1 MLVSTATLLSILCLC
16 LGVRTPIQ
24 AHGGFLAPSS
34 RDECEYGRYTAI
46 ELLGGSGKAH
56 FELFNEGGLV
66 LNITT
71 GGDHFCIPH
80 TMYHYAYTDTVNTYL
95 IVRTEDGDRL
105 HTAFMGRHGA
115 NTGSFSNVESD
126 PLAISFPSVVSI
138 LSGVEKK
145 LLITTSGVV
154 DEIAISPELPL
165 DTERFEL
172 TVTASTEGSTSY
184 TITAKHGDSTVS
196 ASFTVYCGI
205 CPEGTVLIRTKV
217 FQASTLYA
225 LPEVETAV
233 SNGGEQSFCIHEG
246 STTVRYYEI
255 QMDDYNEFLVT
266 EDGHRIYEFVPDGS
280 YVLYY
285 SFSFI
290 YHHPITFASP
300 LSYFVGKP
308 NRHWSEANFKE
319 KGWSQASEGKW
330 GEFGGKNMA
339 YFRGSFS
346 VDDVEQVSYLIL
358 KLRGDGDAE
367 VFVNGVS
374 QGEAKLIGNT
384 EYTRMIV
391 IASTLHTGVNVLA
404 VRLIKG
410 SSSTILFALS
420 AELNNAHQIQLD
432 EGSVSVIQEHPD
444 PTQNPEDAFGNKT
457 QKWVTKDVSSEL
469 VYAFKNTQQTVNRI
483 MMLAPRSLKGFSMKV
498 FGVTGATRTLLGTF
512 IANSFESGW
521 GPSTLDLPSAASF
534 ASYHFLFE
542 QSENSSLTV
551 SNIRLFSRAI
561 FACPKARGLK
571 SVFEGITVFKRC
583 PFGFTGRKK
592 MTCVR
597 SGFGAGWSEDDS
609 ECFVKNPESG
619 LEFVDWTFTI
629 KNLPEAQWEQQQK
642 ALTELLV
649 KNTYLR
655 AVNVKYLYGDWGI
668 EGQSTVMKMTCRC
681 TVDTLFGELIQRD
694 LKRLAP
700 VFEETVKEEVGR
712 SLESSIQSIR
722 LRHHVNWPV
731 VISVTVVV
739 VVVSTMG
746 VSYYALRM
754 KKGSV
759 RKLRKENWSSE
770 MLLNYCVCKKQE
782 SMVLLKI
789 TCSVV
794 AVSTCPWRL
803 ICCLQLQVS
812 GSEDY

>member
-24 AHGGFLAPSS
+24 APDEILTPSS

-46 ELLGGSGKAH
+46 ELLGGSGKAY

-80 TMYHYAYTDTVNTYL
+80 TKYHYAYTDTVNTYL

-115 NTGSFSNVESD
+115 NMGSFSNVESD
-126 PLAISFPSVVSI
+126 PLAISFPSVVSV
-138 LSGVEKK
+138 LPGVEKK

-165 DTERFEL
+165 DTERFGL
-172 TVTASTEGSTSY
+172 TATASTEGSTTY

-233 SNGGEQSFCIHEG
+233 SNGGEQSFCIREG

-308 NRHWSEANFKE
+308 NRHWSEADFKE
-319 KGWSQASEGKW
+319 KGWSQASGGKW

-339 YFRGSFS
+339 FFRGSFS

-358 KLRGDGDAE
+358 KLCGDGDAE

-374 QGEAKLIGNT
+374 QGEAKLLSNT

-410 SSSTILFALS
+410 SSSAILFALS

-432 EGSVSVIQEHPD
+432 EGSISVIQEHPD

-597 SGFGAGWSEDDS
+597 SGFGAEWSEDDS

-629 KNLPEAQWEQQQK
+629 KNLPETQWEQQQK

-731 VISVTVVV
+731 VIGVTVVV
-739 VVVSTMG
+739 VVVSTVG
-746 VSYYALRM
+746 VLYYALRM

-759 RKLRKENWSSE
+759 RKLRKEGNWSSE
-770 MLLNYCVCKKQE
+770 KLLSLCVCKKQE
-782 SMVLLKI
+782 RYVWFSWRSRSSPV
-789 TCSVV
+789 TSTSV
-794 AVSTCPWRL
+794 
-803 ICCLQLQVS
+803 
-812 GSEDY
+812 